1 MIIDFHTHA
10 FPDELAQKAIP
21 VLSEK
26 GGITPYSDGTV
37 DGIVSSMNRDGVDVS
52 VVLSIAT
59 KAKQETNVNNFAISL
74 IDNKRI
80 VPFGSVFPG
89 SDNALPEIE
98 RLHCAGIKGIK
109 LHPEYQQF
117 FIDDEAAHPI
127 YKKCGELGMI
137 VLLHCGEDVGYPPPV
152 HATPDR
158 IEKTVSMFPET
169 TFVTAH
175 MGGYNLWEEFS
186 QKVKAHDNLYID
198 TSMTNTVAHLDIEV
212 GKRIFEIHGHDKFLF
227 GSDSPWERPCKSME
241 KVYSY
246 GFCDEV
252 NKMILGNNAKRLLNI
267 K

>member
-1 MIIDFHTHA
+1 MIVDFHTHA
-10 FPDELAQKAIP
+10 FPDVLAHRAIP
-21 VLSEK
+21 SLAEK
-26 GGITPYSDGTV
+26 GGITAYSDGTV
-37 DGIVSSMNRDGVDVS
+37 DGIIASMDRDGVDVS

-74 IDNKRI
+74 LDNKRI

-89 SDNALPEIE
+89 SDSTIYEIE
-98 RLHCAGIKGIK
+98 RLHEAGVKGIK

-117 FIDDEAAHPI
+117 YMDDEVAFPI

-152 HATPDR
+152 HATPER

-169 TFVTAH
+169 TFVAAH
-175 MGGYNLWEEFS
+175 MGGYNLWDEFS

-198 TSMTNTVAHLDIEV
+198 TSMTNTVAHLDNEV
-212 GKRIFEIHGHDKFLF
+212 GKRIFEIHGYDKFLF
-227 GSDSPWERPCKSME
+227 GSDSPWERPIKSME

-246 GFCDEV
+246 GFDDGI
-252 NKMILGNNAKRLLNI
+252 NKKILGENAGKLLL
-267 K
+267 